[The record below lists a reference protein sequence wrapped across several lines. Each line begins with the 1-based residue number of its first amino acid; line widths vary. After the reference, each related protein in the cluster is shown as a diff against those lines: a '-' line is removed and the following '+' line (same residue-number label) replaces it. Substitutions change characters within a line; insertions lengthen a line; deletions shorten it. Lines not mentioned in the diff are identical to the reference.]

1 VYAVAT
7 FLIVALVS
15 LLATRMATGFLVAT
29 GMPPQTAA
37 FQARSAFTGAGFT
50 TAESENVVNHPVRRR
65 VISVTMFVGNL
76 GIPTLIV
83 TVVVGLVGPSTSEL
97 TTRLFVLVAGIAVVV
112 LLAFLRPVTRL
123 FVELG
128 RRTAGPVMREAFHGD
143 VEALLSLGTQT
154 EVVAVT
160 LSGDIPLRSLRG
172 LQNALP
178 QIQVLGVRPGG
189 DAADF
194 LTGSPTDVDLTAGDQ
209 VVVMGRRE
217 VLRTLLPSLQ
227 QGSQDPGIAPTA

>member
-1 VYAVAT
+1 MYAVAT

-15 LLATRMATGFLVAT
+15 LLATRMATGFLIAT

-128 RRTAGPVMREAFHGD
+128 QRTAGPMMKEAFHGD
-143 VEALLSLGTQT
+143 VEELLSLGTHTQ
-154 EVVAVT
+154 VVAVT

-178 QIQVLGVRPGG
+178 QIRVLGVRPGG
-189 DAADF
+189 VAGDF
-194 LTGSPTDVDLTAGDQ
+194 FTDSPTDVDLHAGDQ

-217 VLRTLLPSLQ
+217 TLRTLLPSLR
-227 QGSQDPGIAPTA
+227 QGSQDPGIAPTE

>member
-1 VYAVAT
+1 MYAVAT

-50 TAESENVVNHPVRRR
+50 TRESENVVNHPVRRR

-97 TTRLFVLVAGIAVVV
+97 TTRLFVLVAGIGVVV

-128 RRTAGPVMREAFHGD
+128 RRTARPVMREAFHGD
-143 VEALLSLGTQT
+143 VEVLLTLGTDVD
-154 EVVAVT
+154 VVGVT

-178 QIQVLGVRPGG
+178 QVLVLGVRPQAETGS
-189 DAADF
+189 F
-194 LTGSPTDVDLTAGDQ
+194 LTGSPTDVDLHAGDQ
-209 VVVMGRRE
+209 LVVLGQRDI
-217 VLRTLLPSLQ
+217 LTTLLPSLA
-227 QGSQDPGIAPTA
+227 GTSRDA

>member
-1 VYAVAT
+1 MYAVAT

-50 TAESENVVNHPVRRR
+50 TTESENVVNHPVRRR

-97 TTRLFVLVAGIAVVV
+97 TTRLFVLVAGIGVVV

-128 RRTAGPVMREAFHGD
+128 RRTARPVMREAFHGD
-143 VEALLSLGTQT
+143 VEVLLTLGTDVD
-154 EVVAVT
+154 VVGVT

-178 QIQVLGVRPGG
+178 QVLVLGVRPQAETGS
-189 DAADF
+189 F
-194 LTGSPTDVDLTAGDQ
+194 LTGSPTDVDLHAGDQ
-209 VVVMGRRE
+209 LVVLGQRDI
-217 VLRTLLPSLQ
+217 LTTLLPSLA
-227 QGSQDPGIAPTA
+227 GTSRDA

>member
-1 VYAVAT
+1 MYAVAT

-50 TAESENVVNHPVRRR
+50 TTESENVVNHPVRRR

-97 TTRLFVLVAGIAVVV
+97 TTRLFVLVAGIGVVV

-128 RRTAGPVMREAFHGD
+128 RRTARPVMREAFHGD
-143 VEALLSLGTQT
+143 VEVLLTLGTDVD
-154 EVVAVT
+154 VVGVT

-178 QIQVLGVRPGG
+178 QVLVLGVRPQAETGR
-189 DAADF
+189 F
-194 LTGSPTDVDLTAGDQ
+194 LTGSPTDVDLHAGDQ
-209 VVVMGRRE
+209 LVVLGQRDI
-217 VLRTLLPSLQ
+217 LTTLLPSLA
-227 QGSQDPGIAPTA
+227 GTSRDA

>member
-1 VYAVAT
+1 MYAVAT

-50 TAESENVVNHPVRRR
+50 TTESENVVNHPVRRR

-97 TTRLFVLVAGIAVVV
+97 TTRLFVLVAGIGVVV

-128 RRTAGPVMREAFHGD
+128 RRTARPVMREAFHGD
-143 VEALLSLGTQT
+143 VEVLLTLGTDVD
-154 EVVAVT
+154 VVGVT

-178 QIQVLGVRPGG
+178 QVLVLGVRPQAETGS
-189 DAADF
+189 F
-194 LTGSPTDVDLTAGDQ
+194 LTGSPTDVDLHEGDQ
-209 VVVMGRRE
+209 LVVLGQRDT
-217 VLRTLLPSLQ
+217 LTTLLPSLA
-227 QGSQDPGIAPTA
+227 GTSRDA